1 MLVNGMLEKVII
13 TAVERLAICI
23 GRLVSVHI
31 ADFLKIGIDN
41 SYTGSPLRFLRNF
54 KCKSKVIFCHFSFVY
69 KKDSFSKIICDLLSF
84 GITIR

>member
-54 KCKSKVIFCHFSFVY
+54 KCKSKVIFCHLQGFF
-69 KKDSFSKIICDLLSF
+69 LLS
-84 GITIR
+84 TKRTVLVR